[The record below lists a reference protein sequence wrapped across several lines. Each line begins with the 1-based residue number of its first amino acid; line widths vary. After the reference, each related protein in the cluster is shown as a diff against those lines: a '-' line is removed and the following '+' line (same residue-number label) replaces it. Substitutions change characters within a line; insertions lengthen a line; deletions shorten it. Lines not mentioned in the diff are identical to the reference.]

1 MTNIYDYF
9 EDIVCINLDISNDRR
24 QHAQMY
30 FDKLNIPA
38 RFFITTKHKKGGIYG
53 CFESHIKILIDAY
66 ERDLN
71 NILVFEDD
79 FLPTPAYSEENLQKV
94 IDFMRSNEEWDIF
107 HLGYICIKDDTNGIS
122 SIFNAEFTTQDIVQY
137 NPFCTHSLCYS
148 KKAIK
153 RIVETY
159 QDYIGLIHYD
169 MYISSFESLKNYCMV
184 PMLFDQN
191 FHFEHNNQSKDGI
204 EFLMRSMF
212 PLIASGQINYR
223 MSLLKK
229 WMYKNSRYTIYLY
242 LLILSICLYLMKI
255 SIITTYKKY
264 NICK

>member
-9 EDIVCINLDISNDRR
+9 EDVVCINLDISKDRR
-24 QHAQMY
+24 EHAQKY
-30 FDKLNIPA
+30 FDDLNIPA

-66 ERDLN
+66 ERGLN

-79 FLPTPAYSEENLQKV
+79 FLPTSSYSDENLQKA
-94 IDFMRSNEEWDIF
+94 IDFMKSNEDWDIF
-107 HLGYICIKDDTNGIS
+107 HLGYIWVKDNTDGIS
-122 SIFNAEFTTQDIVQY
+122 TIFNADFCTPDIVQY

-159 QDYIGLIHYD
+159 QDYIGVIHFD
-169 MYISSFESLKNYCMV
+169 MYISSFENFKNYCIV

-204 EFLMRSMF
+204 EFLARSMF
-212 PLIASGQINYR
+212 PLFASSQLNYR
-223 MSLLKK
+223 MSILKK
-229 WMYKNSRYTIYLY
+229 WMYKNNRYAIYVY
-242 LLILSICLYLMKI
+242 LLISSICLYLVKS
-255 SIITTYKKY
+255 SIYMTYRKK
-264 NICK
+264 